1 MGQNIVNHKFG
12 KGLISIYIYKEPNSL
27 SKKNLYSKMGKG
39 FRYFL
44 KEDIQMWNRHMTR
57 YSTPLISK

>member
-27 SKKNLYSKMGKG
+27 SKKKSVFKNGQ
-39 FRYFL
+39 R
-44 KEDIQMWNRHMTR
+44 I
-57 YSTPLISK
+57 